1 MCQLILTLIVG
12 FFDVLNFI
20 YVEKNE
26 IKTSEIN
33 FNMLTA

>member
-12 FFDVLNFI
+12 FFDALNFI

-26 IKTSEIN
+26 NQDFGDK
-33 FNMLTA
+33 F

>member
-1 MCQLILTLIVG
+1 MFQLILTLIVG
-12 FFDVLNFI
+12 FFDALNFI

-26 IKTSEIN
+26 IETSEIN